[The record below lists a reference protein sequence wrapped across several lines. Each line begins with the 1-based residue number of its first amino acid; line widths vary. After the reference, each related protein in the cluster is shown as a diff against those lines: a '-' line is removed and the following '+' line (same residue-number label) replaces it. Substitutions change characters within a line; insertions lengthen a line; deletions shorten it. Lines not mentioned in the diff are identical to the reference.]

1 MNCSPSDSFIHGILQ
16 ARILEW
22 VAISSSRSSSWPR
35 DQTWVSCIA
44 GGFFTIWATRDS
56 FRDCLII
63 KKHNQGLVEVRPWT
77 SNQVV
82 RVLAWQCH
90 LLAGCLF
97 SEILLS
103 SSIWGVV
110 VLRRSWIFN
119 WEWLSLWENVG
130 LVNVLP
136 DVNLNKIFCFKN
148 GRMQGNW
155 FVRFECSFTFIYN
168 LTLRI
173 ISFPLFLLLCVN

>member
-1 MNCSPSDSFIHGILQ
+1 MRACLVASVGSDSLRPHWTVAHQAPLSSSVHGILQ

-22 VAISSSRSSSWPR
+22 VVMPFCRGSSRPR

-44 GGFFTIWATRDS
+44 GRFFTIWATRD
-56 FRDCLII
+56 FFNDCLII
-63 KKHNQGLVEVRPWT
+63 NKHNWALVEVRPWT

-103 SSIWGVV
+103 PSIWGVV
-110 VLRRSWIFN
+110 VLRRLWIFN
-119 WEWLSLWENVG
+119 WEWLSLWENMC

-136 DVNLNKIFCFKN
+136 DGKP
-148 GRMQGNW
+148 
-155 FVRFECSFTFIYN
+155 E
-168 LTLRI
+168 
-173 ISFPLFLLLCVN
+173 

>member
-1 MNCSPSDSFIHGILQ
+1 MLLSRVRFLQPHELQPIRLLYPLNSPGKNTGMGCHLLIQELFLTQGSNLSL
-16 ARILEW
+16 
-22 VAISSSRSSSWPR
+22 
-35 DQTWVSCIA
+35 CIA

-63 KKHNQGLVEVRPWT
+63 KKHNWGLVEVRPWT

-119 WEWLSLWENVG
+119 WEWLSLWENTG

-136 DVNLNKIFCFKN
+136 DGKP
-148 GRMQGNW
+148 
-155 FVRFECSFTFIYN
+155 E
-168 LTLRI
+168 
-173 ISFPLFLLLCVN
+173 